1 MIELQN
7 ILVVVEPD
15 QENQPALDRA
25 AKLALCAQSKLELI
39 LADYTPY
46 LESGYYFDP
55 VQAEQLRQQHAD
67 DRREYL
73 EKMAAPL
80 REKGLD
86 VSVSTAWGNPT
97 YAEIVSRIIDSEP
110 SLVVK
115 GTRHHNKFARMFI
128 SNQDWELIRYC
139 PAPLLLVKEGNWT
152 SHPIF
157 LAAVDPDHMHDK
169 TAELDK
175 KIISSAKSLAAVS
188 GGEVQLFHS
197 SWIPPL
203 SGLHV
208 LVPDLERAQKNLSA
222 LAEPHN
228 IATSDCHLSTENIE
242 VSLPKTAIQQ
252 KASVVV
258 MGAVSRSFLDR
269 YLIGSTA
276 ERVMDE
282 VDCDV
287 LVVKQDD
294 LPDIKPGL
302 L

>member
-7 ILVVVEPD
+7 ILAVIEPD
-15 QENQPALDRA
+15 QESQPALDRA
-25 AKLALCAQSKLELI
+25 VQLAKWAQSKLELI
-39 LADYTPY
+39 IADYSAY

-55 VQAEQLRQQHAD
+55 VPAEQLRHQHAD
-67 DRREYL
+67 NRREFL
-73 EKMAAPL
+73 EELAKPL
-80 REKGLD
+80 REQGLD

-97 YAEIVSRIIDSEP
+97 HAEIVSRIVDSKP

-115 GTRHHNKFARMFI
+115 STRHHNKFARMFI

-152 SHPIF
+152 TQPIF

-175 KIISSAKSLAAVS
+175 KIISSANSLAVVS

-208 LVPDLERAQKNLSA
+208 LVPDIERARNNLNA
-222 LAEPHN
+222 LAAPHN
-228 IATSDCHLSTENIE
+228 IPINNCHLSSENIE
-242 VSLPKTAIQQ
+242 VSLPETAIRQ

-276 ERVMDE
+276 ERVMDD

-294 LPDIKPGL
+294 LPAIKPGL